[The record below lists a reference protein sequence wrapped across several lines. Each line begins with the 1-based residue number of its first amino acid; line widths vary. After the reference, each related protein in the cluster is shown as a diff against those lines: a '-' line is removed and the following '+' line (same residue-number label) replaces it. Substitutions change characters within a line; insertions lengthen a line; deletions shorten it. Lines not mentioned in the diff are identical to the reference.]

1 MWQLSGLAIVGLCA
15 FLLVDEQRS
24 KLFRLFRP
32 DDHYALYLALT
43 GTGAL
48 ALLIGF
54 LGCCVAPKKGSM
66 LAAYVA
72 SLLVVMACELAI
84 GTLAFLLQDKILS
97 DIKDNLDEALKKDY
111 GKKTDVTSAFDWVQA
126 KMLCCGVSGPADYAQ
141 SAWKVESIGHGDNVS
156 KTCCRLHDEPDS
168 HKNPRPLND
177 TLCQSAAADN
187 PYRHSQGCLG
197 ALEELVKRES
207 VLLIAVGC
215 GVAALEMVGIA
226 LSVYVCKET

>member
-1 MWQLSGLAIVGLCA
+1 MA
-15 FLLVDEQRS
+15 
-24 KLFRLFRP
+24 P
-32 DDHYALYLALT
+32 DGDKRRCISECVEE
-43 GTGAL
+43 
-48 ALLIGF
+48 LIR
-54 LGCCVAPKKGSM
+54 CNPQSDSAP
-66 LAAYVA
+66 
-72 SLLVVMACELAI
+72 
-84 GTLAFLLQDKILS
+84 
-97 DIKDNLDEALKKDY
+97 
-111 GKKTDVTSAFDWVQA
+111 A
-126 KMLCCGVSGPADYAQ
+126 KMEPIADYAQ

-187 PYRHSQGCLG
+187 PYRHSRGCLG